1 MVVLST
7 PLLLGGASFLSKA
20 LPALGGFFDNSAA
33 QEAHRR
39 NVQRV
44 AQIDAQNQLRIGRD
58 RQAFASYRNRGV
70 RAQEQLFNI
79 DQEVLRTRGRTALEV
94 DRAQNA
100 ALAANQDAF
109 VKTRRRMTGSRTG
122 RMNLDSAFL
131 SEYGRGVASRLNNI
145 SLRQDDAISQG
156 YNTRFAAQNQAANT
170 LARVGPRPVNTPLV
184 TSYTPERARGR
195 TFADTLKLGSGLL
208 SAGLSGYNT
217 FQDLQPGNI
226 FEDENL

>member
-1 MVVLST
+1 MGFLST
-7 PLLLGGASFLSKA
+7 PLLVGGAVLSKA

-33 QEAHRR
+33 REAHRR

-44 AQIDAQNQLRIGRD
+44 AQINAQNQLRIGRD
-58 RQAFASYRNRGV
+58 RQAFANYRNRGL

-79 DQEVLRTRGRTALEV
+79 DQEVLRTRGRTALAV
-94 DRAQNA
+94 DRAQDEALLKNQNA
-100 ALAANQDAF
+100 F
-109 VKTRRRMTGSRTG
+109 IKTQRRLTGSRTG
-122 RMNLDSAFL
+122 RMNLDSSFL
-131 SEYGRGVASRLNNI
+131 SAYGRDLTSRLNQV
-145 SLRQDDAISQG
+145 SRKQDDAITSG
-156 YNTRFAAQNQAANT
+156 YNTSFIAQNQAANI
-170 LARVGPRPVNTPLV
+170 LARVGPRPVNTPLI